1 MKKIILSLL
10 IVLLC
15 VFTVGCNNNRE
26 NDSFEISLYSNSSTG
41 YSWSEK
47 LSEEGIVEISSRYDN
62 SGCAEGVAGCGGQKI
77 YTVKALKP
85 GKVTLTLTYQFVD
98 PDKDRDKLF
107 AIYNITVDKNLKITE
122 EHSGNYFEVNN

>member
-1 MKKIILSLL
+1 MKKIIFSLL

-15 VFTVGCNNNRE
+15 VFTAGCNNNRE
-26 NDSFEISLYSNSSTG
+26 NDSFEIPLYSNSSTG
-41 YSWSEK
+41 YSWSEE

-62 SGCAEGVAGCGGQKI
+62 SGCDEGVAGCGGEKI

-107 AIYNITVDKNLKITE
+107 AIYNITVDKNLNITE